1 MPSRRITI
9 RRIKELLRLRYECR
23 LSLERVARAQ
33 NLSKGVVAKYLKRA
47 AATGIVWDEVRELDE
62 TELATRLQRSAQPR
76 VSSFAA
82 PEFAWIHQELKKK
95 SVTLQLLWEEYRA
108 QCAGRPY
115 GYTSFCIHYR
125 RWALQLKRS
134 MRQVHRAG
142 EKLFVDYAGQT
153 VPVLDAITG
162 ELRQAQIFV
171 AALGASSYTFACAT
185 WTQQS
190 VDWIG
195 SQVNALEFIGGCPE
209 CVVSDN
215 PRALIANPDRYE
227 PEVGRAY
234 TEFATHYT
242 IAILPARPRKPQDKA
257 AVESAVGVVS
267 RWILA
272 RLRHRQFFSLAEL
285 NAAVAGLLTDLN
297 GRPFK
302 KLPGSRR
309 SAFESLDRPALRA
322 LPPTAFELAQ
332 WKKAR
337 VSIDYHVDF
346 ERHYYS
352 VPNQLVRAEIELRI
366 TARVVEC
373 FHHGK
378 RVASHARSTTPGY
391 STIAEHMPAS
401 HRAHREWSPGR
412 LLHWGAA
419 RGSATLAVVRHL
431 LESKPHPEQG
441 YRACLG
447 LMRLSRTY
455 GEPRLEA
462 ACVRAV
468 AIRALNYRSVNSI
481 LKSGLDRVD
490 LPTPTASA
498 ELPLHENLRGPN
510 YFH

>member
-9 RRIKELLRLRYECR
+9 RRIKELLRLRYECG

-47 AATGIVWDEVRELDE
+47 AAAGMVWEVVRELDE
-62 TELATRLQRSAQPR
+62 TELAARLQRPAPPR

-82 PEFAWIHQELKKK
+82 PDFAWIHQELKKK

-125 RWALQLKRS
+125 RWALRLKRS

-153 VPVLDAITG
+153 VPVLDASTG
-162 ELRQAQIFV
+162 EIRQAQVFV
-171 AALGASSYTFACAT
+171 AALGASNYTFACAT

-195 SQVNALEFIGGCPE
+195 AQVDALGFLGGCPE
-209 CVVSDN
+209 CVVPDN

-234 TEFATHYT
+234 AEFATHYT
-242 IAILPARPRKPQDKA
+242 VAILPARPRKPRDKA

-285 NAAVAGLLTDLN
+285 NAAMASLLTELN

-302 KLPGSRR
+302 KLPGCRR
-309 SAFESLDRPALRA
+309 SAFEVLDRPALRP

-332 WKKAR
+332 WKTAR

-352 VPNQLVRAEIELRI
+352 VPNQLVREEIDLRI

-373 FHHGK
+373 FHRGK
-378 RVASHARSTTPGY
+378 RVASHARSATPGY
-391 STIAEHMPAS
+391 STITEHMPAS
-401 HRAHREWSPGR
+401 HRAHREWSVRGGCCT
-412 LLHWGAA
+412 GAPRA
-419 RGSATLAVVRHL
+419 AAPRWRWCAIYWNLNRIPNKAT
-431 LESKPHPEQG
+431 
-441 YRACLG
+441 
-447 LMRLSRTY
+447 
-455 GEPRLEA
+455 
-462 ACVRAV
+462 
-468 AIRALNYRSVNSI
+468 ALVW
-481 LKSGLDRVD
+481 D
-490 LPTPTASA
+490 
-498 ELPLHENLRGPN
+498 
-510 YFH
+510 

>member
-9 RRIKELLRLRYECR
+9 RRIKELLRLRYECG

-47 AATGIVWDEVRELDE
+47 AAAGMVWGEVRELDE
-62 TELATRLQRSAQPR
+62 VELAARLQRPVESR

-82 PEFAWIHQELKKK
+82 PDFAWIHQERKKK
-95 SVTLQLLWEEYRA
+95 AVTLQLLWEEYRE
-108 QCAGRPY
+108 QCTGRPY

-153 VPVLDAITG
+153 VPVLDAGTG
-162 ELRQAQIFV
+162 EIRQAQVFV

-195 SQVNALEFIGGCPE
+195 AQVDALGFIGGCPE
-209 CVVSDN
+209 CVVPDN

-234 TEFATHYT
+234 AEFATHYT
-242 IAILPARPRKPQDKA
+242 VAILPARPRKPQDKA

-285 NAAVAGLLTDLN
+285 NAAIARLLPDLN

-302 KLPGSRR
+302 KLLGCRR
-309 SAFESLDRPALRA
+309 SAFEALDRPALRP

-373 FHHGK
+373 FH
-378 RVASHARSTTPGY
+378 P
-391 STIAEHMPAS
+391 PN
-401 HRAHREWSPGR
+401 R
-412 LLHWGAA
+412 LP
-419 RGSATLAVVRHL
+419 
-431 LESKPHPEQG
+431 SKV
-441 YRACLG
+441 
-447 LMRLSRTY
+447 T
-455 GEPRLEA
+455 
-462 ACVRAV
+462 
-468 AIRALNYRSVNSI
+468 ALVW
-481 LKSGLDRVD
+481 D
-490 LPTPTASA
+490 
-498 ELPLHENLRGPN
+498 
-510 YFH
+510 

>member
-9 RRIKELLRLRYECR
+9 RRIKELLRLRYECG

-33 NLSKGVVAKYLKRA
+33 NLSKGVVAKYVKRA
-47 AATGIVWDEVRELDE
+47 AAAGIVWDEMRELDE
-62 TELATRLQRSAQPR
+62 TEFAARLQRSAPLR

-82 PEFAWIHQELKKK
+82 PDFAWIHQELKKK
-95 SVTLQLLWEEYRA
+95 SVTLQLLWEEYRS

-153 VPVLDAITG
+153 MPVLNAITG
-162 ELRQAQIFV
+162 EIRQAQVFV

-185 WTQQS
+185 WTQRT

-195 SQVNALEFIGGCPE
+195 AHVDTLGFIGGCPE

-215 PRALIANPDRYE
+215 PRALIADPDRYE

-234 TEFATHYT
+234 AEFATHYS
-242 IAILPARPRKPQDKA
+242 IAILPARPRKPRDKA

-285 NAAVAGLLTDLN
+285 NAAIASLLTELN

-302 KLPGSRR
+302 KLPGCRR
-309 SAFESLDRPALRA
+309 SAFEALDRPALRA

-332 WKKAR
+332 WKMAR

-352 VPNQLVRAEIELRI
+352 VPHQLLRAGGRVLSSRQ
-366 TARVVEC
+366 ARGEPRPQR
-373 FHHGK
+373 HP
-378 RVASHARSTTPGY
+378 RLLDD
-391 STIAEHMPAS
+391 
-401 HRAHREWSPGR
+401 HRAHARLSPRASRMECPGR

-447 LMRLSRTY
+447 LMRLSRSY

-462 ACVRAV
+462 ACARAV

-481 LKSGLDRVD
+481 LKSGLDRLD
-490 LPTPTASA
+490 LPPPTASA
-498 ELPLHENLRGPN
+498 DLPLHENLRGPN